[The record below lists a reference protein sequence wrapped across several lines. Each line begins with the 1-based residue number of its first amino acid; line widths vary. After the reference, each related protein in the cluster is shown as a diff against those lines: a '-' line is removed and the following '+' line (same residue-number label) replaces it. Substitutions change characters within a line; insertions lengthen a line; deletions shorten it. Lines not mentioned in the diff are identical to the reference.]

1 MDHYD
6 FIIVGAGISGVD
18 AAYRLKTQLP
28 ACSYTI
34 LEARHTVGGT
44 WSFFNFPGLRSDSQL
59 TSFGLP
65 WRPWMH
71 HKDIADAALIRDYI
85 QSAARDE
92 GIDSNIQFNTKVT
105 AVNWSSDEQQWSIS
119 ATTAGVG
126 KTLRATFVFNC
137 CGYYRYDKPL
147 DTVIPGIRDF
157 QGTVA
162 HPQFWPESLDW
173 AGKKVVVLGSGATA
187 ITIVPEMAKT
197 AGHLTMLQRSPS
209 YVLSVPSVNPDG
221 KFWKR
226 FLPSWLGYPLYW
238 WRCVIEEHFFVLF
251 SLYCPTLSR
260 ALLIWLARRQLPPSV
275 DVDTHFNPRYFPF
288 EQRLCLC
295 PDGDF
300 FKAFHRDNCDIV
312 TDTIEKVVAD
322 GIITKSGHKIDA
334 DIIVTATGLHV
345 QLLGGITPTV
355 DGKPFSIGESYGWR
369 GAMLTGLPNMGAVFG
384 YTTTSWTLGADA
396 SVRLLIQVYKHMQEV
411 GATSATPVLDEA
423 AKKAAAKPVI
433 SHSSTYFVLAK
444 DRLPKVTD
452 QAPYSGRVH
461 AIYDNWML
469 WFGSVTRGM
478 EYAIPTRKQQ

>member
-1 MDHYD
+1 MEHYD
-6 FIIVGAGISGVD
+6 FVIIGAGISGVD

-28 ACSYTI
+28 DASYTI
-34 LEARHTVGGT
+34 LEARDVVGGT

-71 HKDIADAALIRDYI
+71 QKDIANAALIREYI

-92 GIDSNIQFNTKVT
+92 GIDAKIQFNTKVT
-105 AVNWSSDEQQWSIS
+105 AASWSSDEQQWTLS
-119 ATTAGVG
+119 AASAGAE
-126 KTLRATFVFNC
+126 KTVRATFVLAC

-147 DTVIPGIRDF
+147 ETIIPGIKDF
-157 QGTVA
+157 RGTVA
-162 HPQFWPESLDW
+162 HPQTWPESLDW
-173 AGKKVVVLGSGATA
+173 AGKKVVVVGSGATA

-221 KFWKR
+221 KILKR
-226 FLPSWLGYPLYW
+226 FLPAWLAFPIYW
-238 WRCVIEEHFFVLF
+238 WRCVIEEHLFVLF
-251 SLYCPTLSR
+251 SLCFPRLSR
-260 ALLIWLARRQLPPSV
+260 KLLIWLARRELPSSV
-275 DVDTHFNPRYFPF
+275 DVDVHFNPRYLPF

-312 TDTIEKVVAD
+312 TDSIDKVVAD
-322 GIITKSGHKIDA
+322 GIITKSGQKIDA

-345 QLLGGITPTV
+345 QLLGGLAPTV
-355 DGKPFSIGESYGWR
+355 DGKPFVIGECYGWR

-396 SVRLLIQVYKHMQEV
+396 SVRLLIQVYKHMKQV
-411 GATSATPVLDEA
+411 GATSAVPVLDEA
-423 AKKAAAKPVI
+423 GRAAPSKPVI

-452 QAPYSGRVH
+452 QAPYSGRIH

-469 WFGSVTRGM
+469 WFGNVTRGM
-478 EYAIPTRKQQ
+478 EYTIPSKKRL